1 MAAEANGGI
10 SGGTYYQIL
19 GVAPDANSED
29 IKLQYRKLALKLHPD
44 KNRDD
49 PNATERFQELQEAYE
64 VLSDEDRRAAYDQNS
79 DFILRAFAEESGEND
94 DGDGGSFLSV
104 PSSRTFWCL
113 LVEAVL
119 ADDGKTVMAL
129 AQQLEDEI
137 WDELSRGGV
146 CGFTLLHF
154 AAFAG
159 KPRSVQALIELGVNV
174 NAKTQPLCVTP
185 SQQFCRPT
193 PLDLTIFV
201 QNKKARE
208 QTQRTLEAA
217 DACWGGVN
225 MTTLDKLWQGLIKH
239 QLTLIKDEVIKFTKK
254 IPTNVRRVLRTEPQW
269 RKIISFPGED
279 AASMEKKRFKKAMKM
294 WRRKL
299 TWVLV
304 GDASMSSKDRLLVL
318 LWNMFLVIASWWLF
332 GFNVFE
338 LLQAFLVAGLLMC
351 LSSIVRGISPEEA
364 WNKLP
369 SQQKVQSW
377 LPPERE
383 VQRCLQRGWD
393 KLCWTIDLMDAA
405 LVQGHEE
412 LVKLHELGF
421 NKYSEDARQRL
432 ALWWLAR
439 AQAETTPVTE
449 EPVDDSDGSPGENKK
464 KKSAAVA
471 NKIKGLMAEREMASA
486 ATSAG
491 VHTATADDGPRR
503 AQGRRRPKK

>member
-1 MAAEANGGI
+1 VESSSTGST

-19 GVAPDANSED
+19 GVAPDASSED

-64 VLSDEDRRAAYDQNS
+64 VLSDPDRRAAYDQNS
-79 DFILRAFAEESGEND
+79 DFILRAFAEEAGD
-94 DGDGGSFLSV
+94 DDNESCSFLSI

-119 ADDGKTVMAL
+119 SDDGKAVIAL

-159 KPRSVQALIELGVNV
+159 KPRAAQALIELGVNV
-174 NAKTQPLCVTP
+174 NAKTQPVCVTL

-201 QNKKARE
+201 QSKKARE
-208 QTQRTLEAA
+208 QTQRTLEEA

-239 QLTLIKDEVIKFTKK
+239 QLVLIKDEVIKFTKK
-254 IPTNVRRVLRTEPQW
+254 IPANVRRVLRTEPEW
-269 RKIISFPGED
+269 RKLIRFPGED
-279 AASMEKKRFKKAMKM
+279 AASMERKRFKQAMKKF
-294 WRRKL
+294 RRKL

-304 GDASMSSKDRLLVL
+304 GDASMSSKERLYVL
-318 LWNMFLVIASWWLF
+318 LWNTLLMLASWWLF
-332 GFNVFE
+332 SFNLFE
-338 LLQAFLVAGLLMC
+338 VLQALLVATLLMC
-351 LSSIVRGISPEEA
+351 LTSLLRGINPQEA
-364 WNKLP
+364 WSSLP
-369 SQQKVQSW
+369 TQAKVQSW
-377 LPPERE
+377 LPPEQE

-393 KLCWTIDLMDAA
+393 KLCRTIDSVEAA
-405 LVQGHEE
+405 VAQGREE
-412 LVKLHELGF
+412 FANVRELGF
-421 NKYSEDARQRL
+421 EKYIDDARNRW
-432 ALWWLAR
+432 ALWRL
-439 AQAETTPVTE
+439 AQAEIQSVTA
-449 EPVDDSDGSPGENKK
+449 EPKDEPEGSPGEQKK
-464 KKSAAVA
+464 KKSAAIA
-471 NKIKGLMAEREMASA
+471 NRIKELKAEREMASVA
-486 ATSAG
+486 ASAG
-491 VHTATADDGPRR
+491 GNTVAGDDAPRR